1 MTACS
6 CLLKSGKAL
15 CVTGLALAGLVVWFV
30 LLLTYLKDQF
40 RTDKGWKQAV
50 MGVMIALA
58 APLSIAILWSRHML
72 VACCTK
78 ESRCYGL
85 FVIGATALIEIFMLL
100 LAVVGEFLEQTVMQS
115 FTLLFLAAVITY
127 QGLTDPLYTH
137 NDRLAWADS
146 RWGMLCMLLSAVEFF
161 SVLAGN
167 EHELLAKVLF
177 MTSVVSI
184 AMFLVAAVWY
194 FLLIL
199 RGANEVEVVV
209 ASGAKVV
216 V

>member
-1 MTACS
+1 MI
-6 CLLKSGKAL
+6 
-15 CVTGLALAGLVVWFV
+15 
-30 LLLTYLKDQF
+30 
-40 RTDKGWKQAV
+40 
-50 MGVMIALA
+50 GV
-58 APLSIAILWSRHML
+58 
-72 VACCTK
+72 
-78 ESRCYGL
+78 
-85 FVIGATALIEIFMLL
+85 TALVEIFMLL
-100 LAVVGEFLEQTVMQS
+100 LAVVGEYLEQTVMQS

-137 NDRLAWADS
+137 NDRLMWADS
-146 RWGMLCMLLSAVEFF
+146 RWGMLCMLLSAVEFC